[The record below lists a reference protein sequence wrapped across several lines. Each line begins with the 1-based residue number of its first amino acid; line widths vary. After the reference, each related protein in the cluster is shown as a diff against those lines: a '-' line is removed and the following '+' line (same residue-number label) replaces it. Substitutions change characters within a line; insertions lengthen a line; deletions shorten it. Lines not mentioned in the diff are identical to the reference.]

1 MRKWIIHSL
10 LAVMLGTTVFA
21 KALHVGEGFSY
32 SSVRSALEAAKNTDT
47 IFVHKGRYAEGPLW
61 IQKQV
66 VLIGVDWPVMDG
78 LATSE
83 IWRIEASYVT
93 VRGFV
98 FVRAG
103 ISYTQENAAVK
114 VNDARFVTIED
125 NRFEKNFF
133 SIYLAKSSFCVVRN
147 NFISSDGKTESSSGN
162 GIHLWYCRAITIENN
177 AINGHRDGI
186 YFEFVKSSI
195 IRNNHSLGNLRYGLH
210 FMFSDSC
217 TYTGNTFEENSAGVA
232 VMYTRYIAMYG
243 NTFRR
248 NWGPASYGILLKD
261 ITDSDIRDN
270 VFENNTA
277 GVHMEGSNRMTM
289 RRNRFVH
296 NGWALRLLG
305 NCTDNFFTEN
315 DFENNAFDVATN
327 SRSNRNTFSM
337 NYWSNYSGYDLDRD
351 GVGDEPYRPVSLF
364 SVISEQHTEAMILMR
379 SLTIVA
385 LDLVERII
393 PSLTPAALMDDK
405 PKMGRC
411 L

>member
-1 MRKWIIHSL
+1 MKNSDMLKWIIHSL
-10 LAVMLGTTVFA
+10 LAVTLGMTVFA
-21 KALHVGEGFSY
+21 KTLHVGEGFSY
-32 SSVRSALEAAKNTDT
+32 SSVRSALDAAKNTDT
-47 IFVHKGRYAEGPLW
+47 IIVHKGRYAEGQLL

-66 VLIGVDWPVMDG
+66 VLIGVDSPVIDG
-78 LATSE
+78 LTTSE
-83 IWRIEASYVT
+83 IWRIEASFVT

-133 SIYLAKSSFCVVRN
+133 AIYLAKSSFCVVRN
-147 NFISSDGKTESSSGN
+147 NFISSDGKSESSSGN

-177 AINGHRDGI
+177 SIYGHRDGI

-261 ITDSDIRDN
+261 ITDSD
-270 VFENNTA
+270 
-277 GVHMEGSNRMTM
+277 
-289 RRNRFVH
+289 
-296 NGWALRLLG
+296 
-305 NCTDNFFTEN
+305 
-315 DFENNAFDVATN
+315 
-327 SRSNRNTFSM
+327 
-337 NYWSNYSGYDLDRD
+337 
-351 GVGDEPYRPVSLF
+351 
-364 SVISEQHTEAMILMR
+364 
-379 SLTIVA
+379 
-385 LDLVERII
+385 
-393 PSLTPAALMDDK
+393 
-405 PKMGRC
+405 
-411 L
+411 